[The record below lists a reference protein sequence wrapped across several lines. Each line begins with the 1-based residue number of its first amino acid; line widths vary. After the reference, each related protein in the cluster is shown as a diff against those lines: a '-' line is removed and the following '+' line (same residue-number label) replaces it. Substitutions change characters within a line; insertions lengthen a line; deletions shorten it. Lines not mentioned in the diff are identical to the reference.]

1 MEYRPPSAANGPLVI
16 ADISGYTSFLR
27 DVADAHPDAFA
38 DGAIPNAYALISS
51 LLDGIIQRLVP
62 PFTLSKIEGDA
73 VFAFAE
79 GADAVPGGVALIEC
93 LATCYADF
101 RRTLGMAQQATICT
115 CGVCSRD
122 NLDLK
127 FVLHA
132 GPFVMQS
139 IGGSRELSG
148 PEVVMAHRLFK
159 TDAGALV
166 GNRAYA
172 LISESAAAR
181 FAIPTEDA
189 VSLAESFE
197 HYPPIDLHV
206 FPLSEVRSAPSAR
219 ATRPDRSLST

>member
-1 MEYRPPSAANGPLVI
+1 
-16 ADISGYTSFLR
+16 
-27 DVADAHPDAFA
+27 
-38 DGAIPNAYALISS
+38 
-51 LLDGIIQRLVP
+51 LDGIIQRLVP

-79 GADAVPGGVALIEC
+79 GADAVPGGVALLEC
-93 LATCYADF
+93 FAACYADF
-101 RRTLGMAQQATICT
+101 RRTLGMAQEATICT
-115 CGVCSRD
+115 CAVCSRG

>member
-1 MEYRPPSAANGPLVI
+1 MEYRPPSAANGPLI
-16 ADISGYTSFLR
+16 LADISGYTSFLR

-79 GADAVPGGVALIEC
+79 GADGVPAGAALLEC
-93 LATCYADF
+93 LAACYTDF
-101 RRTLGMAQQATICT
+101 RRTLGMAQEATICT

-127 FVLHA
+127 FVLHT

-139 IGGSRELSG
+139 IGGGRELSG
-148 PEVVMAHRLFK
+148 PEVVMAHRLLK

-166 GNRAYA
+166 DNRAYA
-172 LISESAAAR
+172 LISDSAAAR
-181 FAIPTEDA
+181 FQVRTEGA
-189 VSLAESFE
+189 VPLVATFE

-206 FPLSEVRSAPSAR
+206 FPLDE
-219 ATRPDRSLST
+219 L

>member
-1 MEYRPPSAANGPLVI
+1 VIDYRPPSAANGPLVL

-38 DGAIPNAYALISS
+38 DGAVPNAYALISS

-79 GADAVPGGVALIEC
+79 GADAVPGGVAVLEC
-93 LATCYADF
+93 LAACYADF
-101 RRTLGMAQQATICT
+101 RRTLGTAREATLCT

-122 NLDLK
+122 TLDLK

-139 IGGSRELSG
+139 IGGGRELSG
-148 PEVVMAHRLFK
+148 PEVVMAHRLLK

-166 GNRAYA
+166 GNRGYA
-172 LISESAAAR
+172 LISHSAAAR
-181 FAIPTEDA
+181 FQIPTEDA
-189 VSLAESFE
+189 VPLVESFE

-206 FPLSEVRSAPSAR
+206 FPLGAR
-219 ATRPDRSLST
+219 

>member
-1 MEYRPPSAANGPLVI
+1 MEYRSPSAANGPLVL
-16 ADISGYTSFLR
+16 ADMSGYTSFLH

-38 DGAIPNAYALISS
+38 DGTVPRAYALISS

-62 PFTLSKIEGDA
+62 PFTLSKVEGDA

-79 GADAVPGGVALIEC
+79 GAEAVPAGAALLEC
-93 LATCYADF
+93 LAACYADF
-101 RRTLGMAQQATICT
+101 RRTLGAAREATICS

-139 IGGSRELSG
+139 IGGGRELSG
-148 PEVVMAHRLFK
+148 PEVVMAHRLLK

-172 LISESAAAR
+172 LISDSAVAR
-181 FAIPTEDA
+181 FEIPTEGS
-189 VSLAESFE
+189 VSLVESFE

-206 FPLSEVRSAPSAR
+206 FALGEI
-219 ATRPDRSLST
+219 DRSLRVEPSQD